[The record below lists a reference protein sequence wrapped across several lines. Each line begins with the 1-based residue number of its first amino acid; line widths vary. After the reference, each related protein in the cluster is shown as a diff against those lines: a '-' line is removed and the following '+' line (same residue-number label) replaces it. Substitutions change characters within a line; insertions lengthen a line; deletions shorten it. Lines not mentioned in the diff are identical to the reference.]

1 MIRPMGATE
10 QEEQDEILRRM
21 EGAGRYNAWLLER
34 MLPHL
39 GPSVLEV
46 GAGIG
51 TFTEPIASRVERVLA
66 AEPDPAFAERL
77 SARVARFENVRV
89 VPSLVEDLPPEDTGF
104 DAAICMNVLEHIPD
118 DAAALRSFRDRLAPG
133 GRLLILVPAHPFLFG
148 ATDEAVA
155 HQRRYARGEL
165 RSKLASSGFEI
176 LELRHVNPVG
186 TLGWLVSSRILR
198 RRLIPSGPLA
208 LYDKLVPVLRGLDA
222 LHLPVG
228 LSLWA
233 VARRPNPA

>member
-1 MIRPMGATE
+1 MATTE

-39 GPSVLEV
+39 GPNVLDV

-51 TFTEPIASRVERVLA
+51 TFTEPIAARVERVVA

-77 SARVARFENVRV
+77 AARVAHLDNVRV
-89 VPSLVEDLPPEDTGF
+89 VAAHVHDLPSGDTGF
-104 DAAICMNVLEHIPD
+104 DAAVCMNVLEHIPD
-118 DAAALRSFRDRLAPG
+118 DTAALRSFRERLAPG

-148 ATDEAVA
+148 ATDDAVD
-155 HQRRYARGEL
+155 HQRRYSSSDL
-165 RSKLASSGFEI
+165 RSKLASAGFEI
-176 LELRHVNPVG
+176 VELRHVNPIG
-186 TLGWLVSSRILR
+186 TIGWLVSSRLLR

-208 LYDKLVPVLRGLDA
+208 LYDRLVPVFRALDA
-222 LHLPVG
+222 LRLPVG

-233 VARRPNPA
+233 VARRPA

>member
-1 MIRPMGATE
+1 MRATE

-39 GPSVLEV
+39 GPRVLDV

-51 TFTEPIASRVERVLA
+51 TFTEPIAAQVDSVLA
-66 AEPDPAFAERL
+66 AEPDTAFAERL
-77 SARVARFENVRV
+77 RARVAHLDNVRV
-89 VPSLVEDLPPEDTGF
+89 VPALVQDLPPEDTGF
-104 DAAICMNVLEHIPD
+104 DAAVCMNVLEHIPD
-118 DAAALRSFRDRLAPG
+118 DVAALRSFRERLAPG
-133 GRLLILVPAHPFLFG
+133 GRLLILVPAHPFLYG
-148 ATDEAVA
+148 ATDEAVD
-155 HQRRYARGEL
+155 HQRRYASGEL
-165 RSKLASSGFEI
+165 RSRLASADFEI

-208 LYDKLVPVLRGLDA
+208 LYDRLVPALRLLDA
-222 LHLPVG
+222 LRLPVG

-233 VARRPNPA
+233 VARRPG

>member
-1 MIRPMGATE
+1 MRATE

-21 EGAGRYNAWLLER
+21 EGAGRYNARLLER

-39 GPSVLEV
+39 GPRVLDV

-51 TFTEPIASRVERVLA
+51 TFTEPIAAQVDSVLA
-66 AEPDPAFAERL
+66 AEPDTAFAERL
-77 SARVARFENVRV
+77 QARVAHLDNVRV
-89 VPSLVEDLPPEDTGF
+89 VPALVQDLPPEDTGF
-104 DAAICMNVLEHIPD
+104 DAAICMNVLEHLPD
-118 DAAALRSFRDRLAPG
+118 DVAALRSFRERLAPG
-133 GRLLILVPAHPFLFG
+133 GRLLILVPAHPFLYG
-148 ATDEAVA
+148 ATDEAVD
-155 HQRRYARGEL
+155 HQRRYASGEL
-165 RSKLASSGFEI
+165 RSRLASADFEI

-208 LYDKLVPVLRGLDA
+208 LYDRLVPALRLLDA
-222 LHLPVG
+222 LRLPVG

-233 VARRPNPA
+233 VARRPG